1 MLLGPLR
8 APPDRHFTVYSSGVR
23 GQEKVKCSAVNGGEE
38 GPEVLQ
44 VIGAEALLWDLN
56 RAQTGRWYCNQ
67 PPGGDGDHWRTRA
80 SSCVPHILPALHFL

>member
-38 GPEVLQ
+38 GPEVLR
-44 VIGAEALLWDLN
+44 VIGAEALLRDLN
-56 RAQTGRWYCNQ
+56 TVGGFGPDPVQKSHFTLKSLTGNL
-67 PPGGDGDHWRTRA
+67 
-80 SSCVPHILPALHFL
+80 VLLP